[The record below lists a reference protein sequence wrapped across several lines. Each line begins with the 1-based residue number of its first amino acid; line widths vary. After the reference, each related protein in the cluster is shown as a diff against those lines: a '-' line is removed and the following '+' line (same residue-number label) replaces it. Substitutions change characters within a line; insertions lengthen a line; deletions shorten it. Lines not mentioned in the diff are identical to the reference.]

1 MSIVLSRVAE
11 SKKRI
16 PTEVLA
22 ELDSR
27 PLSKIMRRQTW
38 PDHERAEF
46 SPFEQ
51 ALVKGTIS
59 KEAYV
64 DLLVNV
70 LPVYEAL
77 EGRIAELADDPIAG
91 PLLVDGLERVPSI
104 TADLT
109 FFAADDWKSKTT
121 LPVTD
126 EYVNRIKDATPER
139 FVAHH
144 YTRYM
149 ADLSGGYYIDKALTA
164 AWNLEGLAGRSYYA
178 FAEIPD
184 ANTFKD
190 AYRSA
195 LDTMPVDAKQKE
207 DMIEEVLVAYEYNI
221 EMVSVLADQHGITA

>member
-16 PTEVLA
+16 PAEVLS

-77 EGRIAELADDPIAG
+77 EARIPELADDPIAG
-91 PLLVDGLERVPSI
+91 PLLVEGLERVPSI
-104 TADLT
+104 TADLNFYST
-109 FFAADDWKSKTT
+109 DWQSKTP

-126 EYVNRIKDATPER
+126 EYVNRIKEAVPER

-149 ADLSGGYYIDKALTA
+149 ADLSGGFYIDKALTA
-164 AWNLEGLAGRSYYA
+164 AWNLEGLNGRAYYA

-190 AYRSA
+190 AYRAA
-195 LDTMPVDAKQKE
+195 LDSMPVNAKQKE

>member
-1 MSIVLSRVAE
+1 MSIVLDRVEE

-16 PTEVLA
+16 PAEILA
-22 ELDSR
+22 ELDAR

-70 LPVYEAL
+70 LPVYEML
-77 EGRIAELADDPIAG
+77 EARIDELADDPIAG
-91 PLLVDGLERVPSI
+91 PLLVDGLQRVPSI
-104 TADLT
+104 TADLDFYST
-109 FFAADDWKSKTT
+109 DWRDMKV
-121 LPVTD
+121 LPVTE
-126 EYVNRIKDATPER
+126 EYVARIRDASPQR

-149 ADLSGGYYIDKALTA
+149 ADLSGGFYIDKALTA
-164 AWNLEGLAGRSYYA
+164 AWNLEGLTGRSYYA

-184 ANTFKD
+184 SNTFKD

-195 LDTMPVDAKQKE
+195 LDTMPVNAEQKKE
-207 DMIEEVLVAYEYNI
+207 MIEEVLVAYEYNI
-221 EMVSVLADQHGITA
+221 EMVSVLADRHGITA

>member
-1 MSIVLSRVAE
+1 MSIVLDRVEE

-16 PTEVLA
+16 PAEILA
-22 ELDSR
+22 ELDAR

-70 LPVYEAL
+70 LPVYEML
-77 EGRIAELADDPIAG
+77 ESRIEELADDAIAG
-91 PLLVDGLERVPSI
+91 PLLVDGLQRVPSI
-104 TADLT
+104 TADLD
-109 FFAADDWKSKTT
+109 FFSTDWRSMNV
-121 LPVTD
+121 LPVTS
-126 EYVNRIKDATPER
+126 EYVARIAEATPQR

-149 ADLSGGYYIDKALTA
+149 ADLSGGFYIDKAITA
-164 AWNLEGLAGRSYYA
+164 AWGLEGLAGRAYYA
-178 FAEIPD
+178 FAGIPD
-184 ANTFKD
+184 SAAFKN
-190 AYRSA
+190 AYRAA
-195 LDTMPVDAKQKE
+195 LDTMPVDAAQKKE
-207 DMIEEVLVAYEYNI
+207 MIDEVLVAYEYNI
-221 EMVSVLADQHGITA
+221 EMVSVLADRHGITA

>member
-1 MSIVLSRVAE
+1 MSIVLDRVEE

-16 PTEVLA
+16 PAEILS
-22 ELDSR
+22 ELDER

-70 LPVYEAL
+70 LPVYETL
-77 EGRIAELADDPIAG
+77 EARIDELGDDPIAG
-91 PLLVDGLERVPSI
+91 PLLVDGLQRVPSI
-104 TADLT
+104 TADLDFYST
-109 FFAADDWKSKTT
+109 DWRNMKV
-121 LPVTD
+121 LPVTE
-126 EYVNRIKDATPER
+126 EYVARIRDASPQR

-149 ADLSGGYYIDKALTA
+149 ADLSGGFYIDKALTA

-184 ANTFKD
+184 GNTFKD

-195 LDTMPVDAKQKE
+195 LDTMPVNAEQKKE
-207 DMIEEVLVAYEYNI
+207 MIEEVLVAYEYNI
-221 EMVSVLADQHGITA
+221 EMVAVLADRHGITA